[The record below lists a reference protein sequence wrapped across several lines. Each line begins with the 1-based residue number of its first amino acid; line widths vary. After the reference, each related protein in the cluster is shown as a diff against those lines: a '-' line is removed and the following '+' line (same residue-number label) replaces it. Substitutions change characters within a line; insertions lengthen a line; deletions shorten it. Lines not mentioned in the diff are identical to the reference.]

1 MPFRSAAGVRRGE
14 PAAAPGELNGDLA
27 AVLARYD
34 RDVAAMIFLA
44 GDSGA
49 MNAPLKLVSIDP
61 QRAVECVESSLH
73 SMTKAGRETRFA

>member
-1 MPFRSAAGVRRGE
+1 M
-14 PAAAPGELNGDLA
+14 NGDLA

-61 QRAVECVESSLH
+61 QQPSNASSRSLH